1 MDRKGK
7 ISEIKHF
14 TEKIFK
20 TIESAQQDAVLSDAE
35 LDELLSYT
43 SSITNR
49 IISLRDD
56 YKNEKINLLQEKL
69 EELNNQIHSVFDELE
84 SVKSLKIQSHE
95 TFTTPQVESIIPEDL
110 RDEIFDMTDVFS
122 SEDELSESNVA
133 DEVKSIVEDEVK
145 SIVEDEVKVVADFNK
160 VENTIIEEQLI
171 VEKIIEEQI
180 IEEPVLEDP
189 KTEIFAKP
197 VVVELF
203 DNQTNDIQKILL
215 EEDGEDEDNLSLY
228 DRLKENTPE
237 WLTDYPGSKISDIWA
252 GISLNDRICFIK
264 DLFNEDQEQFKIS
277 IMRLN
282 EMTSMDEVLEY
293 TRTAFP
299 YWDEESPTLYRFY
312 MIIRRK
318 IDV

>member
-84 SVKSLKIQSHE
+84 SVKSLKIQSRE
-95 TFTTPQVESIIPEDL
+95 TFTAPQVESIIPEDL

-171 VEKIIEEQI
+171 VEKIIEE
-180 IEEPVLEDP
+180 P

>member
-84 SVKSLKIQSHE
+84 SVKSLKIQSRE
-95 TFTTPQVESIIPEDL
+95 TFTAPQVESIIPEDL

-133 DEVKSIVEDEVK
+133 NEVKSIVA
-145 SIVEDEVKVVADFNK
+145 DEVKVVADINK
-160 VENTIIEEQLI
+160 VENS
-171 VEKIIEEQI
+171 I
-180 IEEPVLEDP
+180 IEEPIIEEP

>member
-20 TIESAQQDAVLSDAE
+20 TLESAQQDAVLSDAE

-145 SIVEDEVKVVADFNK
+145 VVADIHK
-160 VENTIIEEQLI
+160 VENS
-171 VEKIIEEQI
+171 IIEEQI
-180 IEEPVLEDP
+180 IEEP

>member
-145 SIVEDEVKVVADFNK
+145 VVADIHK

-171 VEKIIEEQI
+171 GEQIFEKQI
-180 IEEPVLEDP
+180 IEEPVLEEP

>member
-84 SVKSLKIQSHE
+84 SVKSLKIQSRE
-95 TFTTPQVESIIPEDL
+95 TFTAPQVESIIPEDL

-133 DEVKSIVEDEVK
+133 N
-145 SIVEDEVKVVADFNK
+145 EVKVAADIDK
-160 VENTIIEEQLI
+160 VENSIIE
-171 VEKIIEEQI
+171 KQI
-180 IEEPVLEDP
+180 IEEPVLEEP

>member
-1 MDRKGK
+1 M
-7 ISEIKHF
+7 
-14 TEKIFK
+14 
-20 TIESAQQDAVLSDAE
+20 
-35 LDELLSYT
+35 
-43 SSITNR
+43 
-49 IISLRDD
+49 
-56 YKNEKINLLQEKL
+56 
-69 EELNNQIHSVFDELE
+69 
-84 SVKSLKIQSHE
+84 
-95 TFTTPQVESIIPEDL
+95 
-110 RDEIFDMTDVFS
+110 
-122 SEDELSESNVA
+122 
-133 DEVKSIVEDEVK
+133 
-145 SIVEDEVKVVADFNK
+145 
-160 VENTIIEEQLI
+160 
-171 VEKIIEEQI
+171 
-180 IEEPVLEDP
+180 
-189 KTEIFAKP
+189 
-197 VVVELF
+197 F

>member
-20 TIESAQQDAVLSDAE
+20 TLESAQQDAVLSDAE

-84 SVKSLKIQSHE
+84 SVKSLKIQSRE
-95 TFTTPQVESIIPEDL
+95 TFTAPQVESIIPEDL

-133 DEVKSIVEDEVK
+133 DEVK
-145 SIVEDEVKVVADFNK
+145 VVADINK
-160 VENTIIEEQLI
+160 VENSIIEEQLI
-171 VEKIIEEQI
+171 GEQIIGEQIIGDQI
-180 IEEPVLEDP
+180 IEEPIIEEP

-203 DNQTNDIQKILL
+203 DNQNNDIQKILL

>member
-84 SVKSLKIQSHE
+84 SVKSLKIQSRE
-95 TFTTPQVESIIPEDL
+95 TFTAPQVESIIPEDL

-145 SIVEDEVKVVADFNK
+145 VVADINK
-160 VENTIIEEQLI
+160 VENS
-171 VEKIIEEQI
+171 I
-180 IEEPVLEDP
+180 IEEPIIEEP

>member
-20 TIESAQQDAVLSDAE
+20 TLESAQQDAVLSDAE

-84 SVKSLKIQSHE
+84 SVKSLKIQSRE
-95 TFTTPQVESIIPEDL
+95 TFTAPQVESIIPEDL

-133 DEVKSIVEDEVK
+133 N
-145 SIVEDEVKVVADFNK
+145 EVKVAADIDK
-160 VENTIIEEQLI
+160 VENSIIE
-171 VEKIIEEQI
+171 KQI
-180 IEEPVLEDP
+180 IEEPVLEEP

>member
-56 YKNEKINLLQEKL
+56 YKDEKINLLQEKL

-84 SVKSLKIQSHE
+84 SVKSLKIQSRE
-95 TFTTPQVESIIPEDL
+95 TFTAPQVESIIPEDL

-133 DEVKSIVEDEVK
+133 DEVKSNVA
-145 SIVEDEVKVVADFNK
+145 DEVKVVADINK
-160 VENTIIEEQLI
+160 VENS
-171 VEKIIEEQI
+171 I
-180 IEEPVLEDP
+180 IEEPIIEEP

>member
-56 YKNEKINLLQEKL
+56 YKDEKINLLQEKL

-84 SVKSLKIQSHE
+84 SVKSLKIQSRE
-95 TFTTPQVESIIPEDL
+95 TFTAPQVESIIPEDL

-133 DEVKSIVEDEVK
+133 NEVK
-145 SIVEDEVKVVADFNK
+145 SIVEDEVKVVADINK
-160 VENTIIEEQLI
+160 VENS
-171 VEKIIEEQI
+171 I
-180 IEEPVLEDP
+180 IEEPIIEEP

>member
-56 YKNEKINLLQEKL
+56 YKNEKITLLQEKL

-84 SVKSLKIQSHE
+84 SVKSLKIQSRE

-133 DEVKSIVEDEVK
+133 NEVK

-171 VEKIIEEQI
+171 VEKIIEE
-180 IEEPVLEDP
+180 P

>member
-133 DEVKSIVEDEVK
+133 NEVK

-160 VENTIIEEQLI
+160 VENSIIEEQL
-171 VEKIIEEQI
+171 IEEQI
-180 IEEPVLEDP
+180 IEEPIIEEP

-203 DNQTNDIQKILL
+203 DNQNNDIQKILL

>member
-84 SVKSLKIQSHE
+84 SVKSLKIQSRE
-95 TFTTPQVESIIPEDL
+95 TFTAPQVESIIPEDL

-133 DEVKSIVEDEVK
+133 N
-145 SIVEDEVKVVADFNK
+145 EVKVAADIDK
-160 VENTIIEEQLI
+160 VENS
-171 VEKIIEEQI
+171 I
-180 IEEPVLEDP
+180 IEEPIIEEP

>member
-84 SVKSLKIQSHE
+84 SVKSLKIQSRE
-95 TFTTPQVESIIPEDL
+95 TFTAPQVESIIPEDL

-133 DEVKSIVEDEVK
+133 NEVKSIVEDEVK

-171 VEKIIEEQI
+171 GEKTIEE
-180 IEEPVLEDP
+180 P

>member
-43 SSITNR
+43 SSISNR

-84 SVKSLKIQSHE
+84 SVKSLKIQSRE
-95 TFTTPQVESIIPEDL
+95 TFTAPQVESIIPEDL
-110 RDEIFDMTDVFS
+110 RDDIFDMTDVFS
-122 SEDELSESNVA
+122 SEDELSASNVA
-133 DEVKSIVEDEVK
+133 NEVK

-171 VEKIIEEQI
+171 GEKTSKF
-180 IEEPVLEDP
+180 L
-189 KTEIFAKP
+189 AHC
-197 VVVELF
+197 
-203 DNQTNDIQKILL
+203 
-215 EEDGEDEDNLSLY
+215 
-228 DRLKENTPE
+228 
-237 WLTDYPGSKISDIWA
+237 LT
-252 GISLNDRICFIK
+252 RIA
-264 DLFNEDQEQFKIS
+264 FKIF
-277 IMRLN
+277 LN
-282 EMTSMDEVLEY
+282 SFFFILNTLTVL
-293 TRTAFP
+293 RG
-299 YWDEESPTLYRFY
+299 
-312 MIIRRK
+312 
-318 IDV
+318 